1 MFSSSSLFGSAG
13 SAPDIDATQAGM
25 RVESKTRRD
34 EDEKTAKFI
43 KAELAVLKEAVVKEK
58 LVREDENKLIVQ
70 RLEVLEHEEIK
81 AGERAQLKIFEQL
94 RELRR
99 VLQLE
104 KEARPPQPPPH
115 HPPFRT
121 SRALQRCDGAQ
132 RAKFTRLKR
141 KM

>member
-58 LVREDENKLIVQ
+58 LVREDDNKLIVQ

-104 KEARPPQPPPH
+104 KEARLAEEDKVKVVLEEYQV
-115 HPPFRT
+115 
-121 SRALQRCDGAQ
+121 ALQQG
-132 RAKFTRLKR
+132 LKIVN
-141 KM
+141 KSDYE

>member
-1 MFSSSSLFGSAG
+1 LVERL
-13 SAPDIDATQAGM
+13 DRIQAGM
-25 RVESKTRRD
+25 RVESKTRRE
-34 EDEKTAKFI
+34 EDEKTAKHLT
-43 KAELAVLKEAVVKEK
+43 AEIALLKDAVKKEK

-104 KEARPPQPPPH
+104 KEARIAEEDKVRVVLEEYQV
-115 HPPFRT
+115 
-121 SRALQRCDGAQ
+121 ALQQGLKIVNKSDYERPEYEQGA
-132 RAKFTRLKR
+132 
-141 KM
+141 M

>member
-1 MFSSSSLFGSAG
+1 MLSSSSLFGSAG

-104 KEARPPQPPPH
+104 KEARLAEEDKVKVVLEEYQV
-115 HPPFRT
+115 
-121 SRALQRCDGAQ
+121 ALQQG
-132 RAKFTRLKR
+132 LKIVN
-141 KM
+141 KSDYE

>member
-104 KEARPPQPPPH
+104 KEPRLAEEDKVKVVLEEYQV
-115 HPPFRT
+115 
-121 SRALQRCDGAQ
+121 ALQQG
-132 RAKFTRLKR
+132 LKIVN
-141 KM
+141 KSDYE

>member
-104 KEARPPQPPPH
+104 KEARLAEEDKVKVVLEEYQV
-115 HPPFRT
+115 
-121 SRALQRCDGAQ
+121 ALQQG
-132 RAKFTRLKR
+132 LKIVN
-141 KM
+141 KSDYE